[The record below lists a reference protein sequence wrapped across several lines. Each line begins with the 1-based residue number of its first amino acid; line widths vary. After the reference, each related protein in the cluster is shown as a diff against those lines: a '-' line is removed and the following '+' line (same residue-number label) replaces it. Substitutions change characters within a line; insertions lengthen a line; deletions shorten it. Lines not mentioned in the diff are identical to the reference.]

1 MEERSYTQIK
11 NLDSSSLINDDHPS
25 PFTFFTGFIAN
36 KHNGGLSGC
45 LHFFFLCWFSWLGR
59 NVVGTYCLAL
69 DRIAGSATE
78 FRIFGRLV
86 HPRVLQ
92 IHELSHRYQRNGVD
106 IPVNTLPKN
115 SRGDC
120 GTI

>member
-1 MEERSYTQIK
+1 M
-11 NLDSSSLINDDHPS
+11 
-25 PFTFFTGFIAN
+25 
-36 KHNGGLSGC
+36 
-45 LHFFFLCWFSWLGR
+45 
-59 NVVGTYCLAL
+59 L

-106 IPVNTLPKN
+106 IPVDTLPKN
-115 SRGDC
+115 SRATVVPYSKNFFSLVVRRSLRFHMRKIELPC
-120 GTI
+120 GVKKQT